1 MEKTNQQAPTYPPQ
15 YQQTP
20 GQPQPPQAQYVV
32 QQSTPITS
40 APGPQAPM
48 YVAPAVFGEFPQ
60 PITCINCKQ
69 QGVSMTEKVMGAAGW
84 VAVFGTCLVC
94 CCLAW
99 VPCVIDTCKDT
110 NHRCSNC
117 GMLVGTKKMI

>member
-20 GQPQPPQAQYVV
+20 GQPQPPQAQYVP

-84 VAVFGTCLVC
+84 VAVFDVPIAECL
-94 CCLAW
+94 LE
-99 VPCVIDTCKDT
+99 PK
-110 NHRCSNC
+110 R
-117 GMLVGTKKMI
+117 